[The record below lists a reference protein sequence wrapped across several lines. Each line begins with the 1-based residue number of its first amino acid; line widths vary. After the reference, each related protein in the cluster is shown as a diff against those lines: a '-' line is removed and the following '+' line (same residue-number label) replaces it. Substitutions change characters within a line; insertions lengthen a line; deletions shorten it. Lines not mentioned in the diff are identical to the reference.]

1 MKSGF
6 LPNGGNL
13 PALEVHM
20 RRRTGIVL
28 LFLLASLSCV
38 HTTDFYGSAK
48 VPNGAEG
55 CRSICT
61 SYGMELAG
69 MVALGQYSDGC
80 ICEVPGK
87 RVSGGAAAAGA
98 SAAVMAAIQEKDR
111 DAEAAQ
117 SQVVPR

>member
-1 MKSGF
+1 
-6 LPNGGNL
+6 
-13 PALEVHM
+13 M
-20 RRRTGIVL
+20 RRRSAL
-28 LFLLASLSCV
+28 APLFLIASFSCV

-55 CRSICT
+55 CRSTCT

-87 RVSGGAAAAGA
+87 RVSRGAATVGA
-98 SAAVMAAIQEKDR
+98 SAAVMAAIQEKER
-111 DAEAAQ
+111 DPEAAQ
-117 SQVVPR
+117 SHVVPR